1 MAGSIP
7 VSILVFGWVFC
18 ILSHSDPVLFTN
30 AFVIVVVGVLGSYL
44 IHEIGHWLALSVTS
58 PDAEARWESTLLR
71 ISLIVRG
78 SSSPRAIAV
87 NAAAGP
93 LACVALG
100 ALTLLIGG
108 GLPSEARSTVR
119 VIGWIYVAHAVFLI
133 PPSTDGNTVLASLIH
148 HR

>member
-1 MAGSIP
+1 M
-7 VSILVFGWVFC
+7 SILVFGWVFC

-108 GLPSEARSTVR
+108 GLPFEARSTVR

-133 PPSTDGNTVLASLIH
+133 PPSTDGNTVLASLMH